1 MRPYILRNL
10 LGTGAAAVV
19 VVALGGG
26 WLVYDAV
33 AQVDDAPDAGILTV
47 GQCID
52 ADASFRPV
60 EETLVKEAIIEKDL
74 LQTNVTNGMCE
85 DMLERT
91 PDGTPAR
98 MLVAAQNYVQEI
110 DLIEGA
116 MRRAASPA
124 AAKGADRD
132 SLAAEPSGV
141 AATLVA
147 LVQSTAEPSLEEAS
161 PATAPPEPTAEPS
174 PEPTAEPS
182 PEPTAEPSPEPTAEP
197 SPEPTAEPSPEQQG
211 ERPAEEPSEE
221 PGERP
226 AEEPLEQPGEP
237 PAGGPS
243 EPTAEPSPEPTAEP
257 SPEQPAGPELP
268 ASASATASPEPSA
281 EPAPEQP
288 TPDSEG
294 DESDVAVRTEQAAA
308 AASVGEDD
316 DASIA
321 ERLRE
326 KEVAAMKE
334 GASAPEAAAGARCGV
349 EVGVLDEE
357 VEKMEGWYEVKPLMP
372 EEMWYGETEQAG
384 LLVSPVTR
392 QRFQEINEK
401 HGVIAEAS
409 KSNTGCVDL
418 AARMK
423 AQLVPVDRLDID
435 RHQLDDIREL
445 SSNRN
450 TRWGWEITASQTGEQ
465 DLILDL
471 SYSISREGQEFRRV
485 SESPVYD
492 GAIRVTPRQSD
503 STQNATEQ
511 EAAEQPWW
519 RRIFG
524 GILERIFGA

>member
-19 VVALGGG
+19 VVALSGG

-52 ADASFRPV
+52 ANASFRPV

-74 LQTNVTNGMCE
+74 LQTNMTSGMCE

-197 SPEPTAEPSPEQQG
+197 SPE
-211 ERPAEEPSEE
+211 
-221 PGERP
+221 
-226 AEEPLEQPGEP
+226 
-237 PAGGPS
+237 
-243 EPTAEPSPEPTAEP
+243 
-257 SPEQPAGPELP
+257 QPAGPELP

-326 KEVAAMKE
+326 KETAAMKE

-349 EVGVLDEE
+349 EVDVLDDE
-357 VEKMEGWYEVKPLMP
+357 VEEIEGLYEVKPLMP

-409 KSNTGCVDL
+409 ESNIGCVDL
-418 AARMK
+418 ADRMK

-435 RHQLDDIREL
+435 RHQLDDVREL
-445 SSNRN
+445 SSTRS
-450 TRWGWEITASQTGEQ
+450 TRWGWDITASQTGEL

-471 SYSISREGQEFRRV
+471 SYSISQEGEEFRRV

-492 GAIRVTPRQSD
+492 GAIRVTPRESD

>member
-1 MRPYILRNL
+1 MRPYIVRRL

-19 VVALGGG
+19 VVALSGG

-33 AQVDDAPDAGILTV
+33 AQVDDAADDGILTV

-60 EETLVKEAIIEKDL
+60 EEALVKEDIIEKDL

-98 MLVAAQNYVQEI
+98 MLIAAQNYVQEI

-132 SLAAEPSGV
+132 SLAAEPLGV

-147 LVQSTAEPSLEEAS
+147 LVQSTVEPSPEEAS
-161 PATAPPEPTAEPS
+161 PAAAPPEPSAEPSSEPSAEPS
-174 PEPTAEPS
+174 PDQPGEPPAEGSSEQPG
-182 PEPTAEPSPEPTAEP
+182 EP
-197 SPEPTAEPSPEQQG
+197 
-211 ERPAEEPSEE
+211 PAEEPSEE
-221 PGERP
+221 P
-226 AEEPLEQPGEP
+226 
-237 PAGGPS
+237 
-243 EPTAEPSPEPTAEP
+243 AEPSPEPSAEP
-257 SPEQPAGPELP
+257 SPEPSAEPSPEPSAEPSSEPSAEPSPDQPAEPELP
-268 ASASATASPEPSA
+268 ASASATASPKPSA

-288 TPDSEG
+288 TPDGEG
-294 DESDVAVRTEQAAA
+294 DESDVTVRTEQAAA

-326 KEVAAMKE
+326 KEAAAMKE

-392 QRFQEINEK
+392 QRFQEVNEK

-409 KSNTGCVDL
+409 ESNIGCVDL
-418 AARMK
+418 ADRMK

-435 RHQLDDIREL
+435 RHQLDDVREL
-445 SSNRN
+445 SSTRS
-450 TRWGWEITASQTGEQ
+450 TRWGWDITASQTGEL

-492 GAIRVTPRQSD
+492 GAIRVTPRESD

-519 RRIFG
+519 QRIFG
-524 GILERIFGA
+524 GILERIFGVFGA

>member
-19 VVALGGG
+19 VVALSGG

-52 ADASFRPV
+52 ASASFRPV

-74 LQTNVTNGMCE
+74 LQTNMTSGMCE

-182 PEPTAEPSPEPTAEP
+182 PE
-197 SPEPTAEPSPEQQG
+197 
-211 ERPAEEPSEE
+211 
-221 PGERP
+221 
-226 AEEPLEQPGEP
+226 
-237 PAGGPS
+237 
-243 EPTAEPSPEPTAEP
+243 
-257 SPEQPAGPELP
+257 QPAGPELP

-326 KEVAAMKE
+326 KETAAMKE

-349 EVGVLDEE
+349 
-357 VEKMEGWYEVKPLMP
+357 
-372 EEMWYGETEQAG
+372 
-384 LLVSPVTR
+384 
-392 QRFQEINEK
+392 
-401 HGVIAEAS
+401 
-409 KSNTGCVDL
+409 
-418 AARMK
+418 
-423 AQLVPVDRLDID
+423 
-435 RHQLDDIREL
+435 
-445 SSNRN
+445 
-450 TRWGWEITASQTGEQ
+450 
-465 DLILDL
+465 
-471 SYSISREGQEFRRV
+471 
-485 SESPVYD
+485 
-492 GAIRVTPRQSD
+492 
-503 STQNATEQ
+503 
-511 EAAEQPWW
+511 
-519 RRIFG
+519 
-524 GILERIFGA
+524 